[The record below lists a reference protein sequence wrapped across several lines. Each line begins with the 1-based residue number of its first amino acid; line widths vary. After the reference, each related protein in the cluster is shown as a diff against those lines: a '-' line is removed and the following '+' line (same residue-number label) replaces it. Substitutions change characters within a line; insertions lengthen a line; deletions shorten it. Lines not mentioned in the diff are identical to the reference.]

1 MPIYT
6 IDDVLSMLPSGSR
19 QIKVEDMSSLGF
31 DARDVQ
37 NAAKIKDPIWLLE
50 NGLVAVVRIPSGS
63 YNDSQEGFDTWSWIA
78 FFTSTFEV
86 LPDIATLAKP
96 FTDLMT
102 GTNAERWS
110 SVYEDWYT
118 DAGRAKITARIIECE
133 KDGED
138 FFGDRD

>member
-19 QIKVEDMSSLGF
+19 QIKAEDMSSLGF
-31 DARDVQ
+31 DARDVR
-37 NAAKIKDPIWLLE
+37 NAMECKEPIWLLE

-63 YNDSQEGFDTWSWIA
+63 YNDSWVGFDTWSWIA

-102 GTNAERWS
+102 GANAERWS
-110 SVYEDWYT
+110 CVYEDWYT
-118 DAGRAKITARIIECE
+118 DAGRAEITARIIACE
-133 KDGED
+133 EDGED